1 MVSNS
6 GLKEALEAKTLA
18 GKLDDLVY
26 ELSVTLS
33 FTTNNIS
40 KLKTMVLEAKKVAEH
55 AARKASALKK
65 LPSGDA
71 WAQIGCAP
79 N

>member
-1 MVSNS
+1 M
-6 GLKEALEAKTLA
+6 A
-18 GKLDDLVY
+18 GKLEDLVY
-26 ELSVTLS
+26 EISVTLS

-40 KLKTMVLEAKKVAEH
+40 KLKTMIPEAKKVAEQ
-55 AARKASALKK
+55 AARKSSALKK

-71 WAQIGCAP
+71 WAQRGCAP